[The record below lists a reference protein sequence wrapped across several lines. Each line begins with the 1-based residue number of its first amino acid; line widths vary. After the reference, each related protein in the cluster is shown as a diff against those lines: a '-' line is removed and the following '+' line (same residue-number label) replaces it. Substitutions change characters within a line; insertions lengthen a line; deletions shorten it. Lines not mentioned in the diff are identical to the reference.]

1 MATLVPPPTKRQKR
15 EAQNP
20 TIDVLP
26 TDFPSVQVQ
35 FRSTD
40 GETTDTILLP
50 GTSSITDLELL
61 LNGHVLKNDEP
72 RPYTF
77 ALADDSAAD
86 ITSNLYTD
94 IYNRGL
100 RSTEDILTVLYTPQS
115 IFRVKAVTRCTSTL
129 PGHGG
134 SILTAQFAPHT
145 SSRCATGAGDN
156 HARIWDCDTE
166 TPMYTLKGHSG
177 WVLCLAWAPAGD
189 VLATGSMDSTVRL
202 WNARTGAELGTLQR
216 HTKPIMSM
224 AWEPLVDT
232 PRLATASKD
241 STIKVWNTTLRTVEY
256 SLSGHTGAVTSVKWA
271 GNGWIYSAS
280 YDQTIKVWNGRTGL
294 LLHTLKGHAA
304 RINHLALSTDHILR
318 TSFDPNTNQVLSL
331 PDLRARWE
339 QVVKDS
345 GGSEKLVSSSDDLQV
360 FLWTPQKSTKPTKLN
375 GHQKVVNHASFAP
388 NGQTIATASFDSSLR
403 LWSATTG
410 AFIAT
415 LRGHVSS
422 VYMCVWSA
430 DSRLLASASQDTTVK
445 VWDVRS
451 RKLVS
456 DLATSEAEVFSL
468 DWSCDGRKV
477 VSGGADKKVRLF
489 SH

>member
-26 TDFPSVQVQ
+26 EDFPSIQLQ

-50 GTSSITDLELL
+50 GTSSVSDLELL
-61 LNGHVLKNDEP
+61 LNTHLLKNDEP
-72 RPYTF
+72 LPYTF
-77 ALADDSAAD
+77 SLPDSTD
-86 ITSNLYTD
+86 ITRDLYTD
-94 IYNRGL
+94 IYAKEL

-115 IFRVKAVTRCTSTL
+115 VFRVRAVTRCTSTL

-166 TPMYTLKGHSG
+166 TPMHTLKGHAG
-177 WVLCLAWAPAGD
+177 WVLSVAWSPAGD
-189 VLATGSMDSTVRL
+189 VLATGSMDNTVRL
-202 WNARTGAELGTLQR
+202 WNTRTGAEIGSLAR
-216 HTKPIMSM
+216 HTKPVMSLS
-224 AWEPLVDT
+224 WEPLVEDS
-232 PRLATASKD
+232 PRLASAGKD
-241 STIKVWNTTLRTVEY
+241 ATVKVWNTRMRTVDF
-256 SLSGHTGAVTSVKWA
+256 SLSGHTGPVTSVKWG

-280 YDQTIKVWNGRTGL
+280 YDQSIKVWNGKTGL

-318 TSFDPNTNQVLSL
+318 TSFDPVTNKVLTV
-331 PDLRARWE
+331 PELRDRWA
-339 QVVKDS
+339 QVVRDS
-345 GGSEKLVSSSDDLQV
+345 GGSERLVSSSDDLQV
-360 FLWTPQKSTKPTKLN
+360 FLWQPQHSTRPTKLN
-375 GHQKVVNHASFAP
+375 GHQKVVNHATFAP
-388 NGQTIATASFDSSLR
+388 DGQTIATASFDSSLR
-403 LWSATTG
+403 LWSASTG
-410 AFIAT
+410 AFLAT

-445 VWDVRS
+445 VWDVRT
-451 RKLVS
+451 RKIVS

-477 VSGGADKKVRLF
+477 VSGGADRKVRLF